1 MATRRLT
8 DAFLLLRNN
17 SIQNRQL
24 LAEQVSSHTTSSPLH
39 SRSIAAELDEIQYDV
54 GRIKQKMKELA
65 SLHDQ
70 HLNRP
75 TLDDSSEQEHAIEI
89 TTQEITQLFHRCQRA
104 VQALPGRAR
113 RACSVQEERLLR
125 NVVASLAQA
134 LQELSAG
141 FRHAQ
146 SGYLRRVKNREERS
160 QHFFDTS
167 VPLMDDG
174 EDIALY
180 DRGFTDDQLLLVEQ
194 NTLMVEEREREIRQI
209 VQSISDLNEIFR
221 DLGAMIVEQGSV
233 LDRIDYNVE
242 QSCIK
247 TEDGLKQLRKL
258 WQAALSTLNPNPTDS
273 CPLYLNC
280 ATVAALP
287 PRVSRHNSPSA
298 AHFVT
303 RLVRTCLPPGTHRC
317 IVMVCERSDAFAS
330 ACALA
335 RAFPLFTHRAGAS
348 RRTDKTV
355 TVEFFLVGQDNGPV
369 EVSTLQCL
377 ASATE
382 GVRLAARIV
391 DTPCNEMNTD
401 TFLEEIRS
409 VGKELGITPTVIRDE
424 ELKTRG
430 FGGLY
435 GVGKAAVHPPAL
447 AVLSHTPDGA
457 TQTIAW
463 VGKGIVYD
471 TGGLSIKGKTTM
483 PGMKRDCGGAAAIL
497 GAFRAA
503 VKQGFR
509 DNLHAVFCLAEN
521 SVGPNATRP
530 DDIHLLY
537 SGKTVEINNTDA
549 EGRLVLAD
557 GVSYACKDLG
567 ADIILDMATLTGAQ
581 GIATGKYHA
590 AVLTNSAEWE
600 AACVKAGRKCGDLVH
615 PLVYCPELHFSEFT
629 SAVADMKNSVADR
642 DNSPS
647 SCAGLFIA
655 SHIGFD
661 WPGVWVHLDIAAP
674 VHAGER
680 ATGFGVAL
688 LLALFGRASED
699 PLLNLVSPLGCE
711 EDAQEE
717 DSERDSK
724 RRRLV

>member
-1 MATRRLT
+1 MANVGLQFQASAG
-8 DAFLLLRNN
+8 DADPQSRPLLLLG
-17 SIQNRQL
+17 QL
-24 LAEQVSSHTTSSPLH
+24 HHLHRVPWSHVRGKLQPRVT
-39 SRSIAAELDEIQYDV
+39 
-54 GRIKQKMKELA
+54 
-65 SLHDQ
+65 
-70 HLNRP
+70 
-75 TLDDSSEQEHAIEI
+75 
-89 TTQEITQLFHRCQRA
+89 
-104 VQALPGRAR
+104 
-113 RACSVQEERLLR
+113 EE
-125 NVVASLAQA
+125 
-134 LQELSAG
+134 
-141 FRHAQ
+141 
-146 SGYLRRVKNREERS
+146 
-160 QHFFDTS
+160 
-167 VPLMDDG
+167 
-174 EDIALY
+174 
-180 DRGFTDDQLLLVEQ
+180 
-194 NTLMVEEREREIRQI
+194 
-209 VQSISDLNEIFR
+209 
-221 DLGAMIVEQGSV
+221 
-233 LDRIDYNVE
+233 
-242 QSCIK
+242 
-247 TEDGLKQLRKL
+247 L

-273 CPLYLNC
+273 CPLYLNY

-287 PRVSRHNSPSA
+287 SRVSRHNSPSA

-317 IVMVCERSDAFAS
+317 ILMVCERSDAFAS

-335 RAFPLFTHRAGAS
+335 RAFPLFTHRSGAS
-348 RRTDKTV
+348 RRTEKKTV

-377 ASATE
+377 TNATE

-401 TFLEEIRS
+401 TFLEEIKK
-409 VGKELGITPTVIRDE
+409 VGKDLGITPTIIRDE

-430 FGGLY
+430 FGGIY
-435 GVGKAAVHPPAL
+435 GVGKAALHPPAL
-447 AVLSHTPDGA
+447 AVLSHTPEGA

-483 PGMKRDCGGAAAIL
+483 PGMKRDCGGAAAVL

-503 VKQGFR
+503 IKQGFK

-567 ADIILDMATLTGAQ
+567 ADIILDIATLTGAQ

-600 AACVKAGRKCGDLVH
+600 AACVKAGTRCGDLVH

-674 VHAGER
+674 VHAVSPGSP
-680 ATGFGVAL
+680 GVSSPRLPPTPPPAHTARRPGHSHPLVHPEPLSVSGLSSSAAFLCGGSHCLWPDLGQPCPWSLVSSSPEIEWLLRTAL
-688 LLALFGRASED
+688 LLGWRPRAFGSPFIPPKKTPGVGARGQRAIPPPDSVLSVAGWQEGGPRAERGVDALALAREPLPARVGLPRGSGSAWRRVSSLPFAHRGSVPRASAWLSCWHSSAG
-699 PLLNLVSPLGCE
+699 PLRTLC
-711 EDAQEE
+711 
-717 DSERDSK
+717 
-724 RRRLV
+724 

>member
-1 MATRRLT
+1 MTSVGLQFQASAG
-8 DAFLLLRNN
+8 DADPQSRPLLLLG
-17 SIQNRQL
+17 QL
-24 LAEQVSSHTTSSPLH
+24 
-39 SRSIAAELDEIQYDV
+39 
-54 GRIKQKMKELA
+54 
-65 SLHDQ
+65 Q
-70 HLNRP
+70 HL
-75 TLDDSSEQEHAIEI
+75 
-89 TTQEITQLFHRCQRA
+89 HRVPWSHVRGKLQPR
-104 VQALPGRAR
+104 VT
-113 RACSVQEERLLR
+113 EE
-125 NVVASLAQA
+125 
-134 LQELSAG
+134 
-141 FRHAQ
+141 
-146 SGYLRRVKNREERS
+146 
-160 QHFFDTS
+160 
-167 VPLMDDG
+167 
-174 EDIALY
+174 
-180 DRGFTDDQLLLVEQ
+180 
-194 NTLMVEEREREIRQI
+194 
-209 VQSISDLNEIFR
+209 
-221 DLGAMIVEQGSV
+221 
-233 LDRIDYNVE
+233 
-242 QSCIK
+242 
-247 TEDGLKQLRKL
+247 L
-258 WQAALSTLNPNPTDS
+258 WQAALATLNPNPTDS

-287 PRVSRHNSPSA
+287 SRVSRHNSPSA
-298 AHFVT
+298 AHFIT

-317 IVMVCERSDAFAS
+317 ILMVCEQSEVFAS

-335 RAFPLFTHRAGAS
+335 RAFPLFTHRSAAS
-348 RRTDKTV
+348 RRAEKRTV
-355 TVEFFLVGQDNGPV
+355 MVEFFLVGQDNGPV

-377 ASATE
+377 TNATE

-401 TFLEEIRS
+401 IFLEEIS
-409 VGKELGITPTVIRDE
+409 QVGMELGITPTIIRDE
-424 ELKTRG
+424 QLKTKG
-430 FGGLY
+430 FGGIY
-435 GVGKAAVHPPAL
+435 GVGKAALHPPAL

-503 VKQGFR
+503 IKQGFK

-521 SVGPNATRP
+521 AVGPNATRP

-567 ADIILDMATLTGAQ
+567 ADIIVDMATLTGAQ

-699 PLLNLVSPLGCE
+699 PLLNLVSPLDCE
-711 EDAQEE
+711 VDAQEG
-717 DSERDSK
+717 DNMGRDSK

>member
-1 MATRRLT
+1 MGPGERGLLGPGPAGVGARRGSGLWACSGSGRPPSAPPARRPLAPRAGPARLASGPERRGRRGRAAGQGRGGAEAGPEREPGRSGCGGRGGGRGPTKMANVGLQFQASAGDADPQTRP
-8 DAFLLLRNN
+8 LLLLG
-17 SIQNRQL
+17 QL
-24 LAEQVSSHTTSSPLH
+24 HHLHRVPWSHVRGKLQPRVT
-39 SRSIAAELDEIQYDV
+39 
-54 GRIKQKMKELA
+54 
-65 SLHDQ
+65 
-70 HLNRP
+70 
-75 TLDDSSEQEHAIEI
+75 
-89 TTQEITQLFHRCQRA
+89 
-104 VQALPGRAR
+104 
-113 RACSVQEERLLR
+113 EE
-125 NVVASLAQA
+125 
-134 LQELSAG
+134 
-141 FRHAQ
+141 
-146 SGYLRRVKNREERS
+146 
-160 QHFFDTS
+160 
-167 VPLMDDG
+167 
-174 EDIALY
+174 
-180 DRGFTDDQLLLVEQ
+180 
-194 NTLMVEEREREIRQI
+194 
-209 VQSISDLNEIFR
+209 
-221 DLGAMIVEQGSV
+221 
-233 LDRIDYNVE
+233 
-242 QSCIK
+242 
-247 TEDGLKQLRKL
+247 L

-273 CPLYLNC
+273 CPLYLNY

-287 PRVSRHNSPSA
+287 SRVSRHNSPSA
-298 AHFVT
+298 AHFLT

-317 IVMVCERSDAFAS
+317 ILMVCERADAFAS

-335 RAFPLFTHRAGAS
+335 RAFPLFTHRSGAS
-348 RRTDKTV
+348 RRTEKKTV

-377 ASATE
+377 ANATE

-401 TFLEEIRS
+401 TFLEEIKK
-409 VGKELGITPTVIRDE
+409 VGKDVGITPTIIRDE

-430 FGGLY
+430 FGGIY

-447 AVLSHTPDGA
+447 AILSHTPDGA

-471 TGGLSIKGKTTM
+471 TGGLSIKGKTSM

-503 VKQGFR
+503 VKQGFK

-581 GIATGKYHA
+581 SIATGKYHA

-661 WPGVWVHLDIAAP
+661 WPGVWVHVDIAAP

-711 EDAQEE
+711 VDAQEE

>member
-1 MATRRLT
+1 MGGQGAGSPGIKSGCSGTPGDLFGAGLRPDRAGTALSPPLNILFMASPVFRPAQSSQGALLGYGSSLLVTLPQM
-8 DAFLLLRNN
+8 ASFQLLLR
-17 SIQNRQL
+17 SPSKGASVCKVASSECCQL
-24 LAEQVSSHTTSSPLH
+24 S
-39 SRSIAAELDEIQYDV
+39 
-54 GRIKQKMKELA
+54 
-65 SLHDQ
+65 
-70 HLNRP
+70 RP
-75 TLDDSSEQEHAIEI
+75 TLKAGVC
-89 TTQEITQLFHRCQRA
+89 TQHVLTKPADRQQGRHRHIHIGA
-104 VQALPGRAR
+104 VKFQ
-113 RACSVQEERLLR
+113 
-125 NVVASLAQA
+125 
-134 LQELSAG
+134 
-141 FRHAQ
+141 
-146 SGYLRRVKNREERS
+146 
-160 QHFFDTS
+160 
-167 VPLMDDG
+167 
-174 EDIALY
+174 
-180 DRGFTDDQLLLVEQ
+180 
-194 NTLMVEEREREIRQI
+194 
-209 VQSISDLNEIFR
+209 
-221 DLGAMIVEQGSV
+221 
-233 LDRIDYNVE
+233 
-242 QSCIK
+242 
-247 TEDGLKQLRKL
+247 
-258 WQAALSTLNPNPTDS
+258 
-273 CPLYLNC
+273 
-280 ATVAALP
+280 
-287 PRVSRHNSPSA
+287 
-298 AHFVT
+298 
-303 RLVRTCLPPGTHRC
+303 
-317 IVMVCERSDAFAS
+317 
-330 ACALA
+330 
-335 RAFPLFTHRAGAS
+335 
-348 RRTDKTV
+348 
-355 TVEFFLVGQDNGPV
+355 
-369 EVSTLQCL
+369 VSTFEALGFNYLCRAEEVAGLRYRPGACCPDIMRLEAGMINSMLSCTPAKRRCFSLNIVFLCL
-377 ASATE
+377 ANATD

-401 TFLEEIRS
+401 TFLEEINK
-409 VGKELGITPTVIRDE
+409 VGKELGIIPTIIRDE

-430 FGGLY
+430 FGGIY
-435 GVGKAAVHPPAL
+435 GVGKAALHPPAL

-483 PGMKRDCGGAAAIL
+483 PGMKRDCGGAAAVL

-503 VKQGFR
+503 IKQGFR

-711 EDAQEE
+711 VDVEE
-717 DSERDSK
+717 GDVGRDSK

>member
-1 MATRRLT
+1 MGGGFRGVSGRGRHSPHSKGQHFPRERMYVWQVPEVGMPSAHSGPGSGPPAPRARGVSSRRGLGRKAGLT
-8 DAFLLLRNN
+8 DSGWRRQAEGFWCNLEARCRAMWNFLWLERGVTDTG
-17 SIQNRQL
+17 
-24 LAEQVSSHTTSSPLH
+24 ETT
-39 SRSIAAELDEIQYDV
+39 
-54 GRIKQKMKELA
+54 
-65 SLHDQ
+65 
-70 HLNRP
+70 
-75 TLDDSSEQEHAIEI
+75 
-89 TTQEITQLFHRCQRA
+89 
-104 VQALPGRAR
+104 
-113 RACSVQEERLLR
+113 
-125 NVVASLAQA
+125 
-134 LQELSAG
+134 AG
-141 FRHAQ
+141 H
-146 SGYLRRVKNREERS
+146 
-160 QHFFDTS
+160 
-167 VPLMDDG
+167 
-174 EDIALY
+174 
-180 DRGFTDDQLLLVEQ
+180 
-194 NTLMVEEREREIRQI
+194 
-209 VQSISDLNEIFR
+209 
-221 DLGAMIVEQGSV
+221 
-233 LDRIDYNVE
+233 
-242 QSCIK
+242 
-247 TEDGLKQLRKL
+247 
-258 WQAALSTLNPNPTDS
+258 
-273 CPLYLNC
+273 
-280 ATVAALP
+280 
-287 PRVSRHNSPSA
+287 
-298 AHFVT
+298 
-303 RLVRTCLPPGTHRC
+303 CLT
-317 IVMVCERSDAFAS
+317 
-330 ACALA
+330 
-335 RAFPLFTHRAGAS
+335 
-348 RRTDKTV
+348 
-355 TVEFFLVGQDNGPV
+355 N
-369 EVSTLQCL
+369 
-377 ASATE
+377 ATE

-401 TFLEEIRS
+401 TFLEEIKK
-409 VGKELGITPTVIRDE
+409 VGKDLGITPTIIRDE
-424 ELKTRG
+424 QLKARG
-430 FGGLY
+430 FGGIY

-447 AVLSHTPDGA
+447 AVLSHTPEGA

-503 VKQGFR
+503 IKQGFK

-557 GVSYACKDLG
+557 GVSYASKDLG

-600 AACVKAGRKCGDLVH
+600 AACVKAGRRCGDLVH

-661 WPGVWVHLDIAAP
+661 WPGVWVHVDIAAP

-711 EDAQEE
+711 MDAQEG
-717 DSERDSK
+717 DVERDSK